1 MNKIIKFPQKKRRY
15 SDYFK
20 HSVSPAAVVEDYMK
34 RNPSVSYRTACA
46 IVDAIIANT
55 YSDLCI
61 EEDNAD
67 LIEGWCEDYY
77 TE

>member
-1 MNKIIKFPQKKRRY
+1 M
-15 SDYFK
+15 
-20 HSVSPAAVVEDYMK
+20 SPAAVAEDYMK

-61 EEDNAD
+61 EEDDAD